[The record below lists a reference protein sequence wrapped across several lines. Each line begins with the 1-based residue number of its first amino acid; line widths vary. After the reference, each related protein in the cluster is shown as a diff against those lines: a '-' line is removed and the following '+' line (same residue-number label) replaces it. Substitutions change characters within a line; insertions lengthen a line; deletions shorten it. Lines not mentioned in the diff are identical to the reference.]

1 MVNLKSSDIS
11 FIDTGTVNNV
21 KTITIA
27 PTTAP
32 TDLTAWYSTTSNAFK
47 DLTWDAAQNKYVVTT
62 GTYRTQL
69 ELR

>member
-1 MVNLKSSDIS
+1 MVKLQSSDFAIT
-11 FIDTGTVNNV
+11 DAGTVDDV
-21 KTITIA
+21 HTVTIT

-32 TDLTAWYSTTSNAFK
+32 TDLSAWYSTNNIAFK

-69 ELR
+69 EMR